1 MNFRLI
7 IYVFAFFFSQI
18 LSAQEKQDPS
28 TFAKTITPGDL
39 KVHLNII
46 AGADMEG
53 RNTPSPGLEKAADY
67 ISAQFKR
74 SGLLPGNKGSF
85 RQTYPLIKDSVA
97 ETGLEING
105 VRFKPGEDFM
115 PGFNM
120 PENLDIKFESGV
132 FARYGIVDGDRDDY
146 RGTDIKGKLVIF
158 LEGQPDNYK
167 PSQSGRLSPASMLNK
182 IRNAS
187 SKGAAAILV
196 IRDPLPSNN
205 QRTNLYRPA
214 VAREGGLRAETPVF
228 YISDHVVSSAS
239 GHSLDEIKGAL
250 SGELQIPMVTDFQV
264 VMRYRTV
271 GQDASASNVIGIV
284 EGSDKKH
291 EFVIVTAHYDH
302 VGKDAQG
309 NIYYGADDDGS
320 GTVAIIEIAKAFA
333 KAKQAGKGPRR
344 TMVFMTVSGEEKGL
358 WGSGYYSTNP
368 VFPLEKTS
376 ADLNIDMIGRIGTDY
391 LNSSDAENYVYVV
404 GDDKLS
410 TDLMPVLEKVNGQYT
425 KLRLD
430 RKFNDPADPERI
442 YYRSDHYSFASKGVP
457 AVFFFNGIHADYHRI
472 TDTVDKINFALLAK
486 RAQLVF
492 YAAWEIANREQMMK
506 RDLKLPVQ

>member
-1 MNFRLI
+1 
-7 IYVFAFFFSQI
+7 
-18 LSAQEKQDPS
+18 
-28 TFAKTITPGDL
+28 
-39 KVHLNII
+39 
-46 AGADMEG
+46 
-53 RNTPSPGLEKAADY
+53 
-67 ISAQFKR
+67 
-74 SGLLPGNKGSF
+74 
-85 RQTYPLIKDSVA
+85 
-97 ETGLEING
+97 
-105 VRFKPGEDFM
+105 
-115 PGFNM
+115 
-120 PENLDIKFESGV
+120 
-132 FARYGIVDGDRDDY
+132 
-146 RGTDIKGKLVIF
+146 
-158 LEGQPDNYK
+158 
-167 PSQSGRLSPASMLNK
+167 MLNK

-187 SKGAAAILV
+187 AKGAAALLV
-196 IRDPLPSNN
+196 IRDPLPSNY
-205 QRTNLYRPA
+205 QRTNMYRPA
-214 VAREGGLRAETPVF
+214 VAREGGLRAEIPVF
-228 YISDHVVSSAS
+228 YISDRVVSSVS

-264 VMRYRTV
+264 AMRYSTV
-271 GQDASASNVIGIV
+271 GQAASASNVIGIV
-284 EGSDKKH
+284 EGSDKKN
-291 EFVIVTAHYDH
+291 EFVVVTAHYDH

-344 TMVFMTVSGEEKGL
+344 TMIFMTVSGEEKGL

-391 LNSSDAENYVYVV
+391 LTSRDAENYVYVV

-410 TDLMPVLEKVNGQYT
+410 TDLMPVLEKVNGLYT

-472 TDTVDKINFALLAK
+472 SDTVDKINFDLLAK

-492 YAAWEIANREQMMK
+492 YTAWEIANREQMMK